1 MGTRCQAATIH
12 KDAHAPGLGQD
23 TSVAADV
30 QWGKSWGLVTT
41 GDAVM
46 QVTDK
51 QSRVAAFS
59 DQAVIALHKG
69 VPKHAF

>member
-1 MGTRCQAATIH
+1 M
-12 KDAHAPGLGQD
+12 
-23 TSVAADV
+23 

-41 GDAVM
+41 GDVVM